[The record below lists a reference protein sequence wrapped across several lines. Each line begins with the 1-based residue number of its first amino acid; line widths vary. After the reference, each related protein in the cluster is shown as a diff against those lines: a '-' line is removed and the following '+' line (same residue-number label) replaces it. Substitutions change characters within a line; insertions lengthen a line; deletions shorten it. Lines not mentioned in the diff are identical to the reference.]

1 MYKILKLILP
11 LLLVVS
17 ACKKESLPL
26 NYLEGEWYY
35 QYYNVHDV
43 KIDGDPSKTVWEK
56 TFEEPY
62 TDGIRIQKSGDGYTF
77 CTTSGGRYG
86 NEYPLTIE
94 GNRLICKDFRR
105 IFDRVPVDVTM
116 RRMPHLLW

>member
-35 QYYNVHDV
+35 QYYNVHDA

-62 TDGIRIQKSGDGYTF
+62 TDGPSV
-77 CTTSGGRYG
+77 
-86 NEYPLTIE
+86 
-94 GNRLICKDFRR
+94 FRQETLCLHVLQAAGVMAMN
-105 IFDRVPVDVTM
+105 IP
-116 RRMPHLLW
+116 